1 MRKGD
6 GAMRLNDKTALV
18 TGGASGIGAAISTRF
33 AAEGAKLVVADIDGA
48 GAERLAAVIRAAGG
62 DARAARL
69 DVREPDSVAAAID
82 LAAGL
87 AAGDGGRLD
96 ILVNSAAIPQVCP
109 ILDMKLA
116 DWRRVIDINLTGL
129 FICAQAGARV
139 MAAQGGGRIINL
151 SSVNGQRAITGRG
164 AYTAAKGGVQM
175 LTRIMAAELGV
186 KGITVN
192 AIAPGPVDTPM
203 VKKMHDRATREAWY
217 RSLPIKRYAQPEEVA
232 AAALFLASD
241 EAAYVN
247 GHILNVDGGFDA
259 SGMLFDLESS

>member
-1 MRKGD
+1 M
-6 GAMRLNDKTALV
+6 
-18 TGGASGIGAAISTRF
+18 
-33 AAEGAKLVVADIDGA
+33 E
-48 GAERLAAVIRAAGG
+48 
-62 DARAARL
+62 
-69 DVREPDSVAAAID
+69 
-82 LAAGL
+82 
-87 AAGDGGRLD
+87 
-96 ILVNSAAIPQVCP
+96 
-109 ILDMKLA
+109 LA
-116 DWRRVIDINLTGL
+116 DWRRVIDVNLTGL

-139 MAAQGGGRIINL
+139 MAGQGGGRIINL

-164 AYTAAKGGVQM
+164 AYSAAKGGVQM

-203 VKKMHDRATREAWY
+203 VKEMHTASTRQAWY

-259 SGMLFDLESS
+259 SGMLFDPEPT